1 MRRLAFVIFMLCL
14 VVFLCFRLYA
24 FNIMENKLINETA
37 PDFTLQDL
45 SGQDISLSDLQG
57 KGVIIFFWTTW
68 CPHCRNALSILSREY
83 QDMLDSDIELLAI
96 NIRESREL
104 VESYAQRNSLDFPVL
119 LDWDSEVASTYE
131 VVGVPTIVLVSR
143 EGKIVSVS
151 NSLPKDYMEL
161 LE

>member
-24 FNIMENKLINETA
+24 FNIMENKLINEIA

-68 CPHCRNALSILSREY
+68 CPHCRNALPVLSREY

-96 NIRESREL
+96 NIRESKEL

-131 VVGVPTIVLVSR
+131 VVGVPTIVLVSS

-151 NSLPKDYMEL
+151 NSLPEDYREL
-161 LE
+161 LK

>member
-1 MRRLAFVIFMLCL
+1 MRRLTFVIFMLCL

-24 FNIMENKLINETA
+24 FNIMENQLVNETA

-57 KGVIIFFWTTW
+57 KGVIIFFWATW
-68 CPHCRNALSILSREY
+68 CPHCRNALPILSREY
-83 QDMLDSDIELLAI
+83 QNMLDSDIVLLAI
-96 NIRESREL
+96 NIRESKKL
-104 VESYAQRNSLDFPVL
+104 VESYAQRNSIDFPVL
-119 LDWDSEVASTYE
+119 LDWDSEVASAYE